1 MSTGTLSTKGQ
12 IIIPVPIR
20 RELHLAPKD
29 KIDIRVKGD
38 EIVLHP
44 IPKDPVEACFGA
56 LRAKKSARSMVK
68 AARREESRIEA
79 KKWKR

>member
-1 MSTGTLSTKGQ
+1 MSTATLSTKGQ

-20 RELHLAPKD
+20 RGLHLEPKD
-29 KIDIRVKGD
+29 KIDIWVKGD

-44 IPKDPVEACFGA
+44 LPRDPVEACFGA
-56 LRAKKSARSMVK
+56 LKTKKSARSMVQ
-68 AARREESRIEA
+68 AARREEAHIEA